1 MLFDV
6 LPDLVNRHLTA
17 PDPIIIHYTINPA
30 IQPPERPSAWDVDIK
45 MEDTLLKSKMSTLVM
60 ATKESSQTLSKMDEE
75 VSRRDLYQRCMT
87 HKFVPT
93 DRTSSTVVAQLTPE
107 THLPPVFLGG
117 PSTIHTD
124 MARIAIARS

>member
-17 PDPIIIHYTINPA
+17 PDPIMIHYTINPA

-45 MEDTLLKSKMSTLVM
+45 MEDTVLKSKMSTLVM

-75 VSRRDLYQRCMT
+75 VSRREIYHR
-87 HKFVPT
+87 
-93 DRTSSTVVAQLTPE
+93 
-107 THLPPVFLGG
+107 
-117 PSTIHTD
+117 
-124 MARIAIARS
+124 